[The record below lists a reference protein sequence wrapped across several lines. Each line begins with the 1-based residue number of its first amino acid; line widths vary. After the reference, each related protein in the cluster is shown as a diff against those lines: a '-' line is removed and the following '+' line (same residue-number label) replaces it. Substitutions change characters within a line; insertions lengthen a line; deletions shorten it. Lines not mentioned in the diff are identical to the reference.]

1 MQYGRAVFGGLR
13 QCAVRHMR
21 DAAQPARSPQALLCW
36 QDRSLV
42 PTSRELADLSVVQA
56 RMVPPSMVPTS
67 AVPVSV
73 RSSSVVPLSAMV
85 GAARRPASTVR
96 RVSETG
102 ARAHCFAGW
111 HQGCLAC

>member
-36 QDRSLV
+36 QGRSLV
-42 PTSRELADLSVVQA
+42 PTSRELAGLSVVQA

-73 RSSSVVPLSAMV
+73 RSSSVVPLSVMV

-102 ARAHCFAGW
+102 ARAHCSAG
-111 HQGCLAC
+111 